1 MLSTILL
8 IGTLVAFGAYIY
20 KFPPKL
26 NASNNH
32 ICMDYSK
39 EQMNELNVNLVHTM
53 VNGYKDKQL
62 RYIQNTMSKDA
73 HSIWFDLE
81 TLKKFIYHTEVNTKK
96 NNKSITSKHL
106 GLRIYY
112 ANYPERATWGAP
124 YSDLSDFNNDPIT
137 QQYSHLHTLVAIPTI
152 RRKNGINA
160 DFNPMDVQTYTTGLK
175 NLEYYSNPAPSNVIP
190 AMTVTKSSRATSNS
204 SSGAQNHGSLIPPA
218 DGSGEG
224 F

>member
-8 IGTLVAFGAYIY
+8 IGTLIAFGAYIY
-20 KFPPKL
+20 KFPPKR
-26 NASNNH
+26 NSSSNH

-39 EQMNELNVNLVHTM
+39 EQMSELNVNLVHTM
-53 VNGYKDKQL
+53 VNGYRDKQL

-73 HSIWFDLE
+73 HSIWFDFE
-81 TLKKFIYHTEVNTKK
+81 TIKKLIYHTEINVKR
-96 NNKSITSKHL
+96 NNKSISSKHL

-112 ANYPERATWGAP
+112 ANYPEQSTWGNP
-124 YSDLSDFNNDPIT
+124 YTDLTDFLNDPVT

-152 RRKNGINA
+152 KRKNGINA

-190 AMTVTKSSRATSNS
+190 AMTVTKSSRASSNPS
-204 SSGAQNHGSLIPPA
+204 TGAQNHGSLIPPA
-218 DGSGEG
+218 NDTGEG